1 MKKLLTLLLAVMMVM
16 GLAVSAQAATPGS
29 AYVPQPNPAPTSV
42 PTNTPTPGSMLV
54 PQKDALPAP
63 TETDDAADGNDD
75 FIPDAYLSVEVK
87 FYDEGWNPTSVVE
100 VGRTYNVELII
111 YNHHSEDATDVRLF
125 VGNNILHYG
134 GYSTYLYNDL
144 PAPAFDVFDRSGTVR
159 PGYGLVD
166 VVTVDAKD
174 GWAVMTYVKG
184 SAVLV
189 TGKGDENVPLSDAD
203 FISRNGAK
211 VGNKT
216 NDGNL
221 PAGCGC
227 CVTIQVEISPYT
239 NLSGS
244 TSTNETP
251 GTALP
256 PQNGPSQ
263 AMPSTDDGSDMSQLG
278 FPTTNVTDTE
288 PDVRMMQLEIEML
301 HRQVTRL
308 QVALI
313 MITTLLAMSIIF
325 IVIARKMWAKT
336 YMSILA
342 DAGGT
347 SRCLNDTN
355 GAIESSD
362 EHSGAD
368 STDDGAES

>member
-16 GLAVSAQAATPGS
+16 GLAVSVQAATPGS
-29 AYVPQPNPAPTSV
+29 AYVPQPNPAPSSV
-42 PTNTPTPGSMLV
+42 PTNTPTPGSMPV

-159 PGYGLVD
+159 PGHGLVD
-166 VVTVDAKD
+166 VVTLDAKD

-211 VGNKT
+211 IGNKT

-244 TSTNETP
+244 ATTPSAESQPNLTPPRTDVSDVGGAPTN
-251 GTALP
+251 
-256 PQNGPSQ
+256 S
-263 AMPSTDDGSDMSQLG
+263 
-278 FPTTNVTDTE
+278 DTE
-288 PDVRMMQLEIEML
+288 PTIDATDAADDLRTLRRQLVELENGFITL
-301 HRQVTRL
+301 LVVL
-308 QVALI
+308 VFVAIGIIVAL
-313 MITTLLAMSIIF
+313 AII
-325 IVIARKMWAKT
+325 VPEVVHMKT
-336 YMSILA
+336 QLK
-342 DAGGT
+342 
-347 SRCLNDTN
+347 RLNDSR
-355 GAIESSD
+355 EKHPRD
-362 EHSGAD
+362 L
-368 STDDGAES
+368 DDLD